1 MTRSLTDMA
10 TSLPISFVKTPVRL
24 EVACEV
30 CSRAVALVCEG
41 LAGPAGYLVHS
52 EFSCP
57 HCTRLNRLRTPG
69 VILSTSKA
77 AAA

>member
-1 MTRSLTDMA
+1 MA
-10 TSLPISFVKTPVRL
+10 TSLPISFVKTPAQF

-30 CSRAVALVCEG
+30 CGRAVAVICEG
-41 LAGPAGYLVHS
+41 LAGPDGYPVWS

-69 VILSTSKA
+69 VILATSKA